1 MLQVQVYV
9 MYFNVCANDL
19 VFGLCEVTF
28 FLQQMGGPCRGQVEL
43 NLEEMPSYKFAS
55 WVGYRKPGYSCSRIL
70 DSLTA

>member
-55 WVGYRKPGYSCSRIL
+55 
-70 DSLTA
+70 